1 MVCYNYQ
8 DVYER
13 FVLIADIQCCIN
25 AFFVIIAEV

>member
-8 DVYER
+8 YVYER